1 MNLHAGREADE
12 VGTETEA
19 GTLTSSETDRGAEEV
34 EDGEDRRSNNGYDDD
49 LLNLGELAGDDYHR
63 NGDGKTLEEILD
75 YASKEFSTRKT
86 VHLSYTPGTEKISA
100 VASNICLLCHAL
112 PAAPARLNLKINVC
126 YTPRSRC
133 P

>member
-1 MNLHAGREADE
+1 MGLTNLHAGREADE

-19 GTLTSSETDRGAEEV
+19 GTLTSSKTDRGAEEV
-34 EDGEDRRSNNGYDDD
+34 EDGEDGCSDDGYDDD

-86 VHLSYTPGTEKISA
+86 VHLSYTPGTEKIYA
-100 VASNICLLCHAL
+100 VASNIWLHILLLCQPH
-112 PAAPARLNLKINVC
+112 PRLSLKINL
-126 YTPRSRC
+126 
-133 P
+133 